1 VTSIG
6 VRINGWRSSLP
17 SWAGGARESR
27 AAARE
32 LTPAAAAVQWVL
44 IAVAGLAVWLGLF
57 GIGISALQE
66 QHAQHGLYAQ
76 YREQLARGT
85 APVGGAMA
93 EGSPVALLHSLRGG
107 LDDVVA
113 VEGTSSTDLRS
124 GPGHYPASVLPGQA
138 GISYV
143 MGRSTSYGGPF
154 GGITDLRPND
164 RIVVTTGQGRFTYYV
179 TDVRRAGDPV
189 PTLAPGQSRLT
200 LVTSEGTG
208 WRSGWAP
215 SHAVFVDATL
225 RGKPVAAPAAV
236 GSAPTEDGLMR
247 RDKSQLYP
255 LVLWLQL
262 LLLGVVGVV
271 VGRAK
276 WGTWQSWIVG
286 VPVVLAALW
295 GASNAAW
302 VLLPNLV

>member
-1 VTSIG
+1 MTSIG
-6 VRINGWRSSLP
+6 VRLNGWRSSLP
-17 SWAGGARESR
+17 SWAGGAGESPT
-27 AAARE
+27 AVRE
-32 LTPAAAAVQWVL
+32 LTPAAAAMQWVF
-44 IAVAGLAVWLGLF
+44 IAVAGMAVWFGLF

-76 YREQLARGT
+76 FREQLARGT

-107 LDDVVA
+107 LDDLVA

-124 GPGHYPASVLPGQA
+124 GPGHYPGSVLPGQV
-138 GISYV
+138 GVSV
-143 MGRSTSYGGPF
+143 MLGRSSSYGGVF
-154 GGITDLRPND
+154 GDITNLRPND
-164 RIVVTTGQGRFTYYV
+164 RIVVTTGQGRFDYYV
-179 TDVRRAGDPV
+179 TGVRRAGDPK
-189 PTLAPGQSRLT
+189 PTLAAGQSRLM
-200 LVTSEGTG
+200 LVTSEGSG

-215 SHAVFVDATL
+215 SHAVYVDATL
-225 RGKPVAAPAAV
+225 HGKPVAAPAAV
-236 GSAPTEDGLMR
+236 GAAPSEDGLMR
-247 RDKSQLYP
+247 RDTSQLYP

-262 LLLGVVGVV
+262 LLVGVVGIV

-276 WGTWQSWIVG
+276 WGIWQSWIVG